1 MDAIS
6 ESETVSSVS
15 ITTSART
22 VELPAEALE
31 TISNAMTGDN
41 DTVSLEVKT
50 IDVNTIPST
59 QKYPIA
65 DVLNTAVFINL
76 SAIVQHKDADGQT
89 TSTETIHEFGGSVT
103 VSVPYEL
110 PANMEGRQIIACH
123 IADDGT
129 ITYFPVKY
137 ENGVATFTTTH
148 FSIFALVES
157 RAAAFGDIDISAW
170 YMLAVEYALDSGL
183 MNGYSNGLF
192 APDKNLSRAML
203 TQILYN
209 KEGNPAVSNS
219 GTFADVSAN
228 DWCSNAVTWAAAN
241 GIVGGYG
248 NGLFGPD
255 NHITREQLA
264 VMLWRYAGSPAAT
277 DKELHFTDADI
288 ASSYALEALRWAS
301 ENGVLNGYN
310 DGRLNPGGLATRA
323 QVAQILKNYL
333 EK

>member
-1 MDAIS
+1 M
-6 ESETVSSVS
+6 
-15 ITTSART
+15 
-22 VELPAEALE
+22 
-31 TISNAMTGDN
+31 
-41 DTVSLEVKT
+41 
-50 IDVNTIPST
+50 
-59 QKYPIA
+59 
-65 DVLNTAVFINL
+65 
-76 SAIVQHKDADGQT
+76 
-89 TSTETIHEFGGSVT
+89 
-103 VSVPYEL
+103 
-110 PANMEGRQIIACH
+110 
-123 IADDGT
+123 
-129 ITYFPVKY
+129 
-137 ENGVATFTTTH
+137 
-148 FSIFALVES
+148 ES
-157 RAAAFGDIDISAW
+157 RAAAFSDIDISAW

-183 MNGYSNGLF
+183 MNGYGNGLF

-228 DWCSNAVTWAAAN
+228 DWCSNAVTWAAEN

-255 NHITREQLA
+255 NNITREQLA

-277 DKELHFTDADI
+277 DNELHFTDADK
-288 ASSYALEALRWAS
+288 ASEYALEALRWAS

-323 QVAQILKNYL
+323 QVAQMLKNYL